1 MSNNEVN
8 ELVTSLQ
15 KDWALV
21 TKPLITE
28 DQLIDI
34 LATEINRMIRDQFS
48 WLIHLLYRIDIS
60 EQRLRALLAENKN
73 ADAGKVI
80 AYLIVERQKQKIA
93 FKQSHP
99 PKQDNIPDEERW

>member
-1 MSNNEVN
+1 MSNMEVN
-8 ELVTSLQ
+8 ELVASIQ
-15 KDWALV
+15 KDWSLV

-28 DQLIDI
+28 DQLIEI
-34 LATEINRMIRDQFS
+34 LANEINRMIRDQFS

-60 EQRLRALLAENKN
+60 EQKLRALLAENKN

-93 FKQSHP
+93 FRKSHP
-99 PKQDNIPDEERW
+99 PKKEDIPDEDRW

>member
-28 DQLIDI
+28 DQLIEI
-34 LATEINRMIRDQFS
+34 LALEINRMIRDQFS

-60 EQRLRALLAENKN
+60 EKKLRALLAENKH

-93 FKQSHP
+93 FKKSHP
-99 PKQDNIPDEERW
+99 PKQDDIPDEERW

>member
-1 MSNNEVN
+1 MSSMEVN
-8 ELVTSLQ
+8 ELVASIQ
-15 KDWALV
+15 KDWSLV

-28 DQLIDI
+28 DQLIEI
-34 LATEINRMIRDQFS
+34 LAKEINRMIRDQFS

-60 EQRLRALLAENKN
+60 EQKLRALLAENKN

-93 FKQSHP
+93 FRKSHP
-99 PKQDNIPDEERW
+99 PKQEDIPDEDRW

>member
-8 ELVTSLQ
+8 VLLESLQ

-34 LATEINRMIRDQFS
+34 MATEINRMIRDQFS

-60 EQRLRALLAENKN
+60 EKKLRALLAENKN
-73 ADAGKVI
+73 ADAGRVI
-80 AYLIVERQKQKIA
+80 AHLIVERQKQKLA
-93 FKQSHP
+93 FKKSHP